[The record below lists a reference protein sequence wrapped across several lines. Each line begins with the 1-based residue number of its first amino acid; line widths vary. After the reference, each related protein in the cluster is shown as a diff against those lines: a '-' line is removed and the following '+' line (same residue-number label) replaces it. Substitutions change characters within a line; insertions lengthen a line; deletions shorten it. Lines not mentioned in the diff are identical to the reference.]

1 MAMSTWLR
9 PARGT
14 RSTTAAPERTRPGR
28 RVLAWLGGAVAAV
41 LALGTLGALFE
52 AAAEARDAR
61 AFPPP
66 GQMVDVGGH
75 RLHID
80 CVGTGSPT
88 VVIDAGW
95 GDWSSTWSGSVQP
108 GVAASTRVCTYDRA
122 GYGFSE
128 PGPLPRT
135 ADRIARELHTLLERA
150 DVPGPYVI
158 VGHSLGGAH
167 ARVFA
172 HEYPAEVVGVVLIDS
187 MNPLAAA
194 PSDASAAPAP
204 DESSPIDGLIT
215 LPARVG
221 ALRALAGP
229 LGLKADLAPSAADA
243 YAASWVTPRHWRVWM
258 VDEGRAIPRSLAQAQ
273 AVTSLG
279 ATPLI
284 VLSRGRDQ
292 DATHVGE
299 QADLLTLSSDSQ
311 QLFAE
316 RSGHNVQI
324 DQPRAAVD
332 AIVQMVEQVRG
343 EAPR

>member
-1 MAMSTWLR
+1 
-9 PARGT
+9 
-14 RSTTAAPERTRPGR
+14 
-28 RVLAWLGGAVAAV
+28 VAV
-41 LALGTLGALFE
+41 LLALAALGALLE
-52 AAAEARDAR
+52 SAAEAADAR
-61 AFPPP
+61 AYPPP
-66 GQMVDVGGH
+66 GRMVDVGGH

-80 CVGTGSPT
+80 CAGTGSPT

-95 GDWSSTWSGSVQP
+95 GDWSATWSRSVQP
-108 GVAASTRVCTYDRA
+108 DVAASTRVCTYDRA
-122 GYGFSE
+122 GYGHSE

-135 ADRIARELHTLLERA
+135 ADRVARELHTLLERA

-167 ARVFA
+167 ARVFTHA
-172 HEYPAEVVGVVLIDS
+172 YPAEVAGVVLIDS

-194 PSDASAAPAP
+194 PSAASAAPAP
-204 DESSPIDGLIT
+204 DESSRGDWLLT

-229 LGLKADLAPSAADA
+229 LGVKADLAPGVADA
-243 YAASWVTPRHWRVWM
+243 YVASWVTPRHWQVWM
-258 VDEGRAIPRSLAQAQ
+258 VDEGRAIPRSLAEAH

-292 DATHVGE
+292 DGTHVAE

-324 DQPRAAVD
+324 DEPQAAVD
-332 AIVQMVEQVRG
+332 AIVRMVEQVRG

>member
-1 MAMSTWLR
+1 MAMSTWI
-9 PARGT
+9 G
-14 RSTTAAPERTRPGR
+14 RT
-28 RVLAWLGGAVAAV
+28 VAAM
-41 LALGTLGALFE
+41 LALGTVGAFYE
-52 AAAEARDAR
+52 SAAEARDAR
-61 AFPPP
+61 AFTPP

-95 GDWSSTWSGSVQP
+95 GDWSATWSSSVQP
-108 GVAASTRVCTYDRA
+108 GVAVATRVCTYDRA

-150 DVPGPYVI
+150 GVPGPYVI

-172 HEYPAEVVGVVLIDS
+172 HEYPAEVAGVVLIDS
-187 MNPLAAA
+187 MNPLT
-194 PSDASAAPAP
+194 PAP
-204 DESSPIDGLIT
+204 PAADAAESSRGDFFVT

-229 LGLKADLAPSAADA
+229 LGLKADLPPSVAGA
-243 YAASWVTPRHWRVWM
+243 YVASWVTPRHMQVWM
-258 VDEGRAIPRSLAQAQ
+258 LDEGRAIARSLDQAH

-284 VLSRGRDQ
+284 VLSRGLNQ
-292 DATHVGE
+292 DAVHAAE
-299 QADLLTLSSDSQ
+299 QAALLELSTNSLQ
-311 QLFAE
+311 VFAE
-316 RSGHNVQI
+316 RSGHNVEI
-324 DQPRAAVD
+324 DQPAAAVD
-332 AIVQMVEQVRG
+332 AIVRMVDWVRG
-343 EAPR
+343 